1 MSKVRLTVSLVI
13 LCSVFFPQSTVAQ
26 SIWGA
31 SSNST
36 YAQAA
41 PATVNA
47 LDAVVEGRTLAA
59 RGRLN
64 EAIAAYR
71 RAIQIDPNL
80 AVAHNNLGIV
90 LARRG
95 RLQEAADAY
104 REAIRLDPNLANA
117 YNNLAEVLQ
126 DLGQPQEAEQAQAQ
140 ASTVLNSA
148 NSTSVIDYI
157 NLGRA
162 LGNQGKHEEAIAAYE
177 IALELN
183 PTLGTTYNNLGNSLR
198 SLERLEE
205 AAEAYRRAIELTP
218 TLVVAYN
225 NLGFVLTQLGRPE
238 EAREV
243 YDRVN
248 AIDPRLIALREPD
261 NASAEDYNT
270 LGRVLR
276 SQNRREEAIAAYTRA
291 IELNDQLA
299 AAYNNRGVAY
309 AELEQIDAAIED
321 YRVAT
326 FLDPTPTQY
335 VNLGNALRAR
345 GRLDEAIAAY
355 LNIESVFNLIEQL
368 PTRVNNQDLL
378 TALISNQDNFEFYR
392 DRASFFAENQSY
404 YTSYINI
411 LMQLHRERPDGD
423 IRFDAL
429 ALETSERARARSL
442 LEILTGAEAYQN
454 VGDPELVEEERR
466 LRRQFERLEANWE
479 QLRTEQQTLNSLRQL
494 SIENPPEVAGSTG
507 VIEAE
512 AIASP
517 IDSAPVDNAP
527 VDNAPVDNGSSTV
540 GVSTDGTST
549 DGTSIDITT
558 NITVALTQAIE
569 AQMQLSQRQA
579 RLDQRQDELE
589 QQIKQVLE
597 QYKTTQEQIRVDNP
611 EYAEITQPKALTVRD
626 IQTQILD
633 NDTLLLEYWVGEER
647 SYLWLVSNTEVRTY
661 ELPGRAAIDV
671 AARQFYNFLTVPSER
686 VKAVR
691 TAQAGMELSRM
702 ILGPAAEQLKDKR
715 LLVVADGS
723 LHYIPFSAI
732 PIPQAESIPVDPE
745 DLPEPLIVNH
755 EIVNLPSASTLA
767 IVRERL
773 GDRPAASRQLAVIAD
788 PVFNREDPRFLE
800 LAAGQTTVPT
810 LATRTAS
817 SPPTEAFARLL
828 GTSQEAN
835 EIIKIAEDEGEDF
848 LSLTGFEANRE
859 RALDEELSQ
868 YQILHFATHGFLN
881 DRSPG
886 ESGLVLSQYD
896 EQINPLEGDN
906 FLSLT
911 DVFGLRL
918 SAELVVLS
926 GCRTGLGADLRG
938 EGLVGLTRGFMYAGA
953 ERVLVSLWSVDDEA
967 TAALMSRF
975 YDELIDKNNSPAE
988 ALRAAQLQLLQDS
1001 DSTWQTP
1008 YYWAAFT
1015 LQGEWR

>member
-1 MSKVRLTVSLVI
+1 MSKFRLTVSLVI
-13 LCSVFFPQSTVAQ
+13 LCSMFFPQSTVAQ

-95 RLQEAADAY
+95 RLQEAVDAY

-117 YNNLAEVLQ
+117 YNNLAEVLR

-140 ASTVLNSA
+140 ASAVLNSA
-148 NSTSVIDYI
+148 SSTNVIDYI

-225 NLGFVLTQLGRPE
+225 NLGFVLTQLDRPE
-238 EAREV
+238 EAREA
-243 YDRVN
+243 YDRVS

-261 NASAEDYNT
+261 NATAEDYNT

-276 SQNRREEAIAAYTRA
+276 SQNRRPEAIAAYTRA
-291 IELNDQLA
+291 IELNNQLA
-299 AAYNNRGVAY
+299 AAYNNRGVAR
-309 AELEQIDAAIED
+309 AELGQINSAIED

-326 FLDPTPTQY
+326 LLDPTPTQY
-335 VNLGNALRAR
+335 VNLGNALRAE
-345 GRLDEAIAAY
+345 GRLDEAIDAY

-368 PTRVNNQDLL
+368 PTRANNQDLL
-378 TALISNQDNFEFYR
+378 TALISNQNNFEFYR

-404 YTSYINI
+404 YASYINI
-411 LMQLHRERPDGD
+411 LMQLHRERPNGD
-423 IRFDAL
+423 KQFGAL

-454 VGDPELVEEERR
+454 VGDPELVEAERG

-479 QLRTEQQTLNSLRQL
+479 QIRTEQQTLNSLRQL
-494 SIENPPEVAGSTG
+494 AIESPTEVAGSTD
-507 VIEAE
+507 A
-512 AIASP
+512 
-517 IDSAPVDNAP
+517 IDSVA
-527 VDNAPVDNGSSTV
+527 
-540 GVSTDGTST
+540 TDETSA
-549 DGTSIDITT
+549 D
-558 NITVALTQAIE
+558 ITVALTQALE
-569 AQMQLSQRQA
+569 AQI
-579 RLDQRQDELE
+579 RLDQRQTRLDQQQAELE
-589 QQIKQVLE
+589 QQIDQVLE
-597 QYKTTQEQIRVDNP
+597 QYKTVQSQIRASNP
-611 EYAEITQPKALTVRD
+611 EYAEITQPKALSVQD
-626 IQTQILD
+626 IQAQILD
-633 NDTLLLEYWVGEER
+633 DDTLLLEYWLGEER
-647 SYLWLVSNTEVRTY
+647 SYLWLVSDTEVKTY
-661 ELPGRAAIDV
+661 ELPGRAAIDA
-671 AARQFYNFLTVPSER
+671 AARRFYNFLTVPSER

-702 ILGPAAEQLKDKR
+702 ILGPAADQLGDKR

-755 EIVNLPSASTLA
+755 EIVNLPSASALA
-767 IVRERL
+767 IIRDRL
-773 GDRPAASRQLAVIAD
+773 GDRPPAPRQLAVIAD

-800 LAAGQTTVPT
+800 LAAGQETAST
-810 LATRTAS
+810 LSTRTAS
-817 SPPTEAFARLL
+817 SLPAEAYARLS
-828 GTSQEAN
+828 GTSQEASG
-835 EIIKIAEDEGEDF
+835 IIKIAESEGEDF

-859 RALDEELSQ
+859 RVLDEELSQ

-896 EQINPLEGDN
+896 QQIGLLEGDN

-911 DVFGLRL
+911 DVFNLNL
-918 SAELVVLS
+918 PAELVVLS
-926 GCRTGLGADLRG
+926 GCRTGLGANLRG

-967 TAALMSRF
+967 TAALMGRF

>member
-1 MSKVRLTVSLVI
+1 MSKFRLTVSLVI
-13 LCSVFFPQSTVAQ
+13 LCSVFFPQSTIAQ
-26 SIWGA
+26 NIWGA

-41 PATVNA
+41 SATVNA

-140 ASTVLNSA
+140 ASAVLNSA
-148 NSTSVIDYI
+148 SSTNVVDYI

-205 AAEAYRRAIELTP
+205 ATEAYRRAIELTP

-261 NASAEDYNT
+261 NATAEDYNT

-276 SQNRREEAIAAYTRA
+276 SQNRREEAITAYTRA
-291 IELNDQLA
+291 IELNNQLA

-378 TALISNQDNFEFYR
+378 TALISNQNNFEFYR

-404 YTSYINI
+404 YASYINI

-454 VGDPELVEEERR
+454 VGDAELVEEERR
-466 LRRQFERLEANWE
+466 LRRQFERLEADWE

-494 SIENPPEVAGSTG
+494 SIESPSEVAGSTE

-512 AIASP
+512 AIAN
-517 IDSAPVDNAP
+517 PVDSTTGD
-527 VDNAPVDNGSSTV
+527 VSSL
-540 GVSTDGTST
+540 TDEPG
-549 DGTSIDITT
+549 IDITA
-558 NITVALTQAIE
+558 VLTQALA
-569 AQMQLSQRQA
+569 AQIQ
-579 RLDQRQDELE
+579 LDQRQSRLDQQQVELE
-589 QQIKQVLE
+589 HQIDQILT
-597 QYKTTQEQIRVDNP
+597 QYKTVQEQIRASNP
-611 EYAEITQPKALTVRD
+611 DYAEITQPKALSVQD

-633 NDTLLLEYWVGEER
+633 DDTLLLEYWLGEER
-647 SYLWLVSNTEVRTY
+647 SYLWLVSNTGVQTY
-661 ELPGRAAIDV
+661 ELPGREAIDV
-671 AARQFYNFLTVPSER
+671 AARRFYNFLTVPSER

-702 ILGPAAEQLKDKR
+702 ILGPAADQLKDKR

-755 EIVNLPSASTLA
+755 EIVNLPSASALA
-767 IVRERL
+767 IIRERL
-773 GDRPAASRQLAVIAD
+773 GDRPPASRQLAVIAD
-788 PVFNREDPRFLE
+788 PVFNLKDPRFLE
-800 LAAGQTTVPT
+800 PAVGQATVPT
-810 LATRTAS
+810 PATRTAS

-828 GTSQEAN
+828 GTSQEAS
-835 EIIKIAEDEGEDF
+835 EIIEIAEDEGEDF

-859 RALDEELSQ
+859 RVLNEELSQ
-868 YQILHFATHGFLN
+868 YRILHFATHGLLN

-906 FLSLT
+906 FFSLT

-975 YDELIDKNNSPAE
+975 YDELIDQNNSPAE
-988 ALRAAQLQLLQDS
+988 ALRAAQLQLLQDR

>member
-1 MSKVRLTVSLVI
+1 MSKFRLTVSLVI
-13 LCSVFFPQSTVAQ
+13 LCSMFFPQSTVAQ

-104 REAIRLDPNLANA
+104 HEAIRLDPNLANA

-126 DLGQPQEAEQAQAQ
+126 DLGQPQEAERAQEQARA
-140 ASTVLNSA
+140 VLNSA
-148 NSTSVIDYI
+148 DSTNVIAYI

-162 LGNQGKHEEAIAAYE
+162 LGNQGKHEEAIAAYRCA
-177 IALELN
+177 IALN

-205 AAEAYRRAIELTP
+205 AAVAYHQAIELTP

-225 NLGFVLTQLGRPE
+225 NLGFVLNQLSRPE
-238 EAREV
+238 EAREI
-243 YDRVN
+243 YNRVN
-248 AIDPRLIALREPD
+248 AIDPRLIALRDPD
-261 NASAEDYNT
+261 SASVEDYNT

-291 IELNDQLA
+291 IELDNQLAAASNNQGVAYTRLA

-309 AELEQIDAAIED
+309 AELGQINSAIED
-321 YRVAT
+321 YREAT
-326 FLDPTPTQY
+326 RLDPTPTQY
-335 VNLGNALRAR
+335 VNLGNALRAE

-355 LNIESVFNLIEQL
+355 LGIESVFAVIEQL

-404 YTSYINI
+404 YASYINI
-411 LMQLHRERPDGD
+411 LMQLHRERPDDDKQFG
-423 IRFDAL
+423 AL

-442 LEILTGAEAYQN
+442 LEILTGAGAYQS
-454 VGDPELVEEERR
+454 VGNRALAEEERR
-466 LRRQFERLEANWE
+466 LRRQFERLEADWE

-494 SIENPPEVAGSTG
+494 SIESPPEVAGSTE

-512 AIASP
+512 AIAN
-517 IDSAPVDNAP
+517 PVDSTTS
-527 VDNAPVDNGSSTV
+527 DISSL
-540 GVSTDGTST
+540 TDEPGT
-549 DGTSIDITT
+549 DITA
-558 NITVALTQAIE
+558 VLTQALA
-569 AQMQLSQRQA
+569 AQIQ
-579 RLDQRQDELE
+579 LDQRQSRLDQQQVELE
-589 QQIKQVLE
+589 HQIDQILT
-597 QYKTTQEQIRVDNP
+597 QYKTVQEQIRASNP
-611 EYAEITQPKALTVRD
+611 GYAEITQPKALSVQD

-633 NDTLLLEYWVGEER
+633 DDTLLLEYWLGEER
-647 SYLWLVSNTEVRTY
+647 SYLWLVSNTGVKTY
-661 ELPGRAAIDV
+661 ELPGRAEIDV
-671 AARQFYNFLTVPSER
+671 AARRFYNFLTVPSER

-702 ILGPAAEQLKDKR
+702 ILGPAADQLKDKR

-755 EIVNLPSASTLA
+755 EIVNLPSASALA

-773 GDRPAASRQLAVIAD
+773 GNRPPASRQLAVIAD

-800 LAAGQTTVPT
+800 LAAGQAS
-810 LATRTAS
+810 ATGTAS
-817 SPPTEAFARLL
+817 NPPTEAFARLL
-828 GTSQEAN
+828 GTSQEAS
-835 EIIKIAEDEGEDF
+835 EIIEIAEDEGEDF
-848 LSLTGFEANRE
+848 LLLTEFEANRE
-859 RALDEELSQ
+859 RVLDEELSQ
-868 YQILHFATHGFLN
+868 YQILHFATHGLLN
-881 DRSPG
+881 DRSP
-886 ESGLVLSQYD
+886 EKSGLVLSQ
-896 EQINPLEGDN
+896 INPLDRAS

-926 GCRTGLGADLRG
+926 GCRTGLGANLRG